1 MGQKVNP
8 VGMRIGI
15 SRDWNSRWYANNK
28 DFSKFLAEDIKIRN
42 FLIKELKDCLV
53 SHIEIDRIK
62 GGLITV
68 SIFTARP
75 GMVLGQEAAKI
86 KELTKKV
93 QKLIGIKVKKDEK
106 REKDIKLS
114 VVEVKNPA
122 LDASIVAQEMAKSLE
137 ERASFRNV
145 QKSTL
150 RKVMKGGAVGVK
162 TMVSGRLA
170 GADIARSEGYKEGV
184 VSLHTLRMDVDYACA
199 EAATTYG
206 KLGCKVWISRGQ
218 VVRSTKKDEENNS
231 IFSEKKTNK
240 KKGE

>member
-15 SRDWNSRWYANNK
+15 SRDWNSRWYADNK
-28 DFSKFLAEDIKIRN
+28 DFANFLAEDIKIRKY
-42 FLIKELKDCLV
+42 LDKRLKDCLV
-53 SHIEIDRIK
+53 SHIEIERIK

-75 GMVLGQEAAKI
+75 GMILGQDAANI
-86 KELTKKV
+86 KDLTKNV
-93 QKLIGIKVKKDEK
+93 QKLLGIKHSKNSEKK
-106 REKDIKLS
+106 EKDVKLS

-122 LDASIVAQEMAKSLE
+122 LDANIVAQEMAKQLE

-199 EAATTYG
+199 EALTTYG
-206 KLGCKVWISRGQ
+206 KLGCKVWICRGQ
-218 VVRSTKKDEENNS
+218 A
-231 IFSEKKTNK
+231 INK
-240 KKGE
+240 KVEEKERTFKEKGE